1 MRARKLDVAAAIT
14 AAVVISGTILM
25 AIPASATGGA
35 CPPSGSGFASWDVA
49 TQPYQADNATDLNGD
64 GWVCARPTSDTF
76 TQDGQTY
83 TVYLFVDDNVP
94 R

>member
-1 MRARKLDVAAAIT
+1 VRARNLDVAAAIT
-14 AAVVISGTILM
+14 AAVVISWAMLVAT
-25 AIPASATGGA
+25 PASATGGA
-35 CPPSGSGFASWDVA
+35 CPRSVSGFASWDVA

-83 TVYLFVDDNVP
+83 TVYLFIDDNVP
-94 R
+94 G